1 VCSDRYS
8 EYMQETV
15 NRRPVHERIGRM
27 HPNDDR
33 RQKIVEVIDHPRK
46 GKLTR
51 DGLIK
56 KRTSAITYGS
66 KDSGARLA

>member
-1 VCSDRYS
+1 
-8 EYMQETV
+8 
-15 NRRPVHERIGRM
+15 M